1 MALTER
7 HQKST
12 VSRARLQE
20 GWACIGLGEE
30 NGGVRR
36 WLLRGG
42 EGRVCALT
50 EVAWRKVPGSERELP
65 AEGTPAEGVCSFFF
79 KFYFWWTIFK
89 RFIEFVAIS
98 FCFLLWSFGHEACGI
113 LVP

>member
-12 VSRARLQE
+12 VSRARLQG

-79 KFYFWWTIFK
+79 FNFIFGGPFLK
-89 RFIEFVAIS
+89 ALLNLLQYPS
-98 FCFLLWSFGHEACGI
+98 AFCCGLLATRHVGS
-113 LVP
+113 